1 MRISAD
7 TTTRRMRL
15 FATVGFSLVA
25 VLVGS
30 ALAADRPAASFYTP
44 QQLKAMSSSWAA
56 KGRLLRSSDY
66 AASLYTP
73 QQLKAMSSSWA
84 AKGRVLSPDAASF
97 YTRDQLRAMSS
108 NWAAKGRL
116 LGNTDWAAIGRL
128 LREPS
133 PAPGG
138 NSGKLDWGNFG
149 KGAGAMLGAVLL
161 VAGLGAAI
169 HYGRRRGGVRARPV

>member
-1 MRISAD
+1 MNIPAD
-7 TTTRRMRL
+7 TTIHRL
-15 FATVGFSLVA
+15 RLVVAASVTLVA
-25 VLVGS
+25 IFAGS

-44 QQLKAMSSSWAA
+44 QQLEAMSSNWAA
-56 KGRLLRSSDY
+56 KGRLLGSSDY

-73 QQLKAMSSSWA
+73 QELQAMSSNWA

-97 YTRDQLRAMSS
+97 YTPQQLRAMSDS
-108 NWAAKGRL
+108 WAAKGRL

-138 NSGKLDWGNFG
+138 NSQKLDWSDFG
-149 KGAGAMLGAVLL
+149 VGAGAMLGAVLL
-161 VAGLGAAI
+161 AAGLGAAI
-169 HYGRRRGGVRARPV
+169 HYGRRGGVRTRPV